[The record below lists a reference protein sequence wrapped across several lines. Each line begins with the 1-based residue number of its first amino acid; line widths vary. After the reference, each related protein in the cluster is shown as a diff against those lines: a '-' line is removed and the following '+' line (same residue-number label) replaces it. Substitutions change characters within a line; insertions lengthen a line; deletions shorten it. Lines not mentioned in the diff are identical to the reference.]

1 MTRLRRQNCSRSTS
15 SWKKSVWMPT
25 RRPSRRTRTST
36 KNTRWTSKTNLR
48 LLSRAE
54 WLPTVRM
61 RPFLQKST
69 RSRKKIIHIQ
79 VTSTRL
85 MKSLRFAKRTRNSWI
100 YLPSELVLRNLDHKR
115 KKEEMMALQKEVLPL
130 PLILAWVE
138 VKMKGEVLLSWLS
151 LLLLCKAKSLLV
163 RSLLGLKMLK
173 LSILIN
179 TRKTSRTKKTMKEH
193 LR

>member
-1 MTRLRRQNCSRSTS
+1 
-15 SWKKSVWMPT
+15 
-25 RRPSRRTRTST
+25 
-36 KNTRWTSKTNLR
+36 
-48 LLSRAE
+48 
-54 WLPTVRM
+54 
-61 RPFLQKST
+61 
-69 RSRKKIIHIQ
+69 
-79 VTSTRL
+79 
-85 MKSLRFAKRTRNSWI
+85 
-100 YLPSELVLRNLDHKR
+100 
-115 KKEEMMALQKEVLPL
+115 MALQKEVLPL

-179 TRKTSRTKKTMKEH
+179 TLKTSRTKKTMKEH